1 MSILNVLVLCIFG
14 IAYLLYCT
22 LLKLYFILLQFSIHT
37 EYENKC
43 FNIHRNLFKRYV
55 LSTS

>member
-1 MSILNVLVLCIFG
+1 MSILNVLVLYIFG

-43 FNIHRNLFKRYV
+43 LNIHSNLFKRYV